1 VGALIIILVLLVLMW
16 LLLIRPQRRK
26 QQEQQD
32 LLSNV
37 QIGDEIVTAGG
48 IYGTIVEVEDTEVTV
63 EIAENTNVRMAKRA
77 IAGIVNEEDD
87 EDEEYEDEDDEEY
100 EDDEAEEDGEPE
112 AEAHETG
119 EHDESEAEDEDGKE
133 AELDRPAAEQR
144 G

>member
-1 VGALIIILVLLVLMW
+1 MW

-48 IYGTIVEVEDTEVTV
+48 IYGTVTDVDDSDVTV
-63 EIAENTNVRMAKRA
+63 EIAPGTNVRMAKRA
-77 IAGIVNEEDD
+77 IAGILN
-87 EDEEYEDEDDEEY
+87 DEEEEYEEDEDDGEG
-100 EDDEAEEDGEPE
+100 DEPE
-112 AEAHETG
+112 AEGHTEHEET
-119 EHDESEAEDEDGKE
+119 AEEEEGKE
-133 AELDRPAAEQR
+133 PELDRSAAEQR

>member
-1 VGALIIILVLLVLMW
+1 MW

-48 IYGTIVEVEDTEVTV
+48 IYGTVTDVDDGDVTV
-63 EIAENTNVRMAKRA
+63 EIAPGTNVRMAKRA
-77 IAGIVNEEDD
+77 IAGILNDD
-87 EDEEYEDEDDEEY
+87 EEEEEYEEGEDDEEG
-100 EDDEAEEDGEPE
+100 DEPE
-112 AEAHETG
+112 AEGHNEHE
-119 EHDESEAEDEDGKE
+119 EPAEEEEGKE
-133 AELDRPAAEQR
+133 PELDRSAAEQR

>member
-1 VGALIIILVLLVLMW
+1 MW

-48 IYGTIVEVEDTEVTV
+48 IYGTVTDVDDSDVTV
-63 EIAENTNVRMAKRA
+63 EIAPGTNVRMAKRA
-77 IAGIVNEEDD
+77 IAGILT
-87 EDEEYEDEDDEEY
+87 DEEEEDEEY
-100 EDDEAEEDGEPE
+100 EDDEEHEEGAEPE
-112 AEAHETG
+112 AEAET
-119 EHDESEAEDEDGKE
+119 EHDEPAEEEDGKE
-133 AELDRPAAEQR
+133 PELGRSAAEQR

>member
-1 VGALIIILVLLVLMW
+1 MW

-48 IYGTIVEVEDTEVTV
+48 IYGTVTDVDDGDVTV
-63 EIAENTNVRMAKRA
+63 EIAPGTHVRMAKRA
-77 IAGIVNEEDD
+77 IAGILNDD
-87 EDEEYEDEDDEEY
+87 EEEEYEEDEDDEEG
-100 EDDEAEEDGEPE
+100 DEPE
-112 AEAHETG
+112 AEGHTEHE
-119 EHDESEAEDEDGKE
+119 EAAEEEEGKE
-133 AELDRPAAEQR
+133 PELDRSAAEQR

>member
-1 VGALIIILVLLVLMW
+1 MW

-48 IYGTIVEVEDTEVTV
+48 IYGTVTDVDESDVTV
-63 EIAENTNVRMAKRA
+63 EIAADTHVRMAKRA
-77 IAGIVNEEDD
+77 IAAILNDD
-87 EDEEYEDEDDEEY
+87 EDEEYEEDEE
-100 EDDEAEEDGEPE
+100 EEEDEEGDEPE
-112 AEAHETG
+112 AEGLAVHEDPV
-119 EHDESEAEDEDGKE
+119 EEEEGKE
-133 AELDRPAAEQR
+133 PELDRSAAEQR

>member
-1 VGALIIILVLLVLMW
+1 MW

-48 IYGTIVEVEDTEVTV
+48 IYGTVTDVDDSDVTV
-63 EIAENTNVRMAKRA
+63 EIAPGTNVRMAKRA
-77 IAGIVNEEDD
+77 IAGILN
-87 EDEEYEDEDDEEY
+87 DEEEEYEEDEDDEEG
-100 EDDEAEEDGEPE
+100 DEPEGEGHTEHEETAEEEE
-112 AEAHETG
+112 
-119 EHDESEAEDEDGKE
+119 GKE
-133 AELDRPAAEQR
+133 PELDRSAAEQR

>member
-1 VGALIIILVLLVLMW
+1 VLLVLMW

-48 IYGTIVEVEDTEVTV
+48 IYGTVTDVDDSDVTV
-63 EIAENTNVRMAKRA
+63 EIAPGTNVRMAKRA
-77 IAGIVNEEDD
+77 IAGILT
-87 EDEEYEDEDDEEY
+87 DEEEEEEEY
-100 EDDEAEEDGEPE
+100 EDDEEDEDGDEPE
-112 AEAHETG
+112 AEAET
-119 EHDESEAEDEDGKE
+119 EHDEPAEEEDGKE
-133 AELDRPAAEQR
+133 PELGRSAAEQR

>member
-1 VGALIIILVLLVLMW
+1 MRPTICIEGGSLLGALIIIVVLLVLMW

-48 IYGTIVEVEDTEVTV
+48 IYGTVTDVDDSDVTV
-63 EIAENTNVRMAKRA
+63 EIAPGTNVRMAKRA
-77 IAGIVNEEDD
+77 IAGILNDD
-87 EDEEYEDEDDEEY
+87 EEEYEEDEDDEEG
-100 EDDEAEEDGEPE
+100 DEPEGEGHTEHEETAEEEE
-112 AEAHETG
+112 
-119 EHDESEAEDEDGKE
+119 GKE
-133 AELDRPAAEQR
+133 PELDRSAAEQR

>member
-1 VGALIIILVLLVLMW
+1 MW

-48 IYGTIVEVEDTEVTV
+48 IYGTVTDVDDSDVTV
-63 EIAENTNVRMAKRA
+63 EIAPGTNVRMAKRA
-77 IAGIVNEEDD
+77 IAGILNDD
-87 EDEEYEDEDDEEY
+87 EEEYEEDEDDEEG
-100 EDDEAEEDGEPE
+100 DEPE
-112 AEAHETG
+112 AEGHTEHEET
-119 EHDESEAEDEDGKE
+119 AEEEEGKE
-133 AELDRPAAEQR
+133 PELDRSAAEQR

>member
-1 VGALIIILVLLVLMW
+1 MW

-48 IYGTIVEVEDTEVTV
+48 IYGTVTDVDDSDVTV
-63 EIAENTNVRMAKRA
+63 EIAPGTNVRMAKRA
-77 IAGIVNEEDD
+77 IAGILNDD
-87 EDEEYEDEDDEEY
+87 EEEYEEDEDDEEG
-100 EDDEAEEDGEPE
+100 DEPEGEGHTEHEETAEEEE
-112 AEAHETG
+112 
-119 EHDESEAEDEDGKE
+119 GKE
-133 AELDRPAAEQR
+133 PELDRSAAEQR